1 MNIKEVS
8 KAVQAIRLAGNEHG
22 IISIHGNEVHL
33 SNEVFESILSENRF
47 KPIIANRE
55 SKELPY
61 EVAFISGNVI
71 YYSHYTLERM
81 GEKIERI
88 PNSRKLNGS
97 RESSGFSL
105 K

>member
-1 MNIKEVS
+1 MDIKVLS
-8 KAVQAIRLAGNEHG
+8 KAVQAIRLAGNEDG
-22 IISIHGNEVHL
+22 IISIRGNEVHL
-33 SNEVFESILSENRF
+33 NNETFESVLGENRF

-61 EVAFISGNVI
+61 EVAFISENVI

-81 GEKIERI
+81 GEKIEGI
-88 PNSRKLNGS
+88 PNNRKLNGS
-97 RESSGFSL
+97 RESSGFSC

>member
-8 KAVQAIRLAGNEHG
+8 KAVQAIRLAGNEDG
-22 IISIHGNEVHL
+22 IISIRGKEVHL
-33 SNEVFESILSENRF
+33 SNEVFESVLPEYRN

-55 SKELPY
+55 SEEYPY
-61 EVAFISGNVI
+61 ELSFISDNVI
-71 YYSHYTLERM
+71 YYSIYTYERM
-81 GEKIERI
+81 EEKFGGI

-97 RESSGFSL
+97 RESSGFSF